1 MRARDLVQ
9 CTFFAFVV
17 RPFMVLFIGL
27 RVRGRQHLP
36 RSDPFILV
44 ANHSS
49 HLDTIS
55 LLSLFPLDR
64 LPRIRPVAAA
74 DYFERNRFVSTLSK
88 ALFNILP
95 ITRKGI
101 TPETNPLPRMETA
114 VREGQSLILFPEG
127 TRGSGE
133 GLGHFHS
140 GAAHLIERVP
150 DVPVVPVCLVNMGRS
165 LPKGEWIPVPFFCE
179 VRLGPPR
186 KVSGNCRAITEAL
199 ETAVR
204 QLQEPV

>member
-1 MRARDLVQ
+1 
-9 CTFFAFVV
+9 
-17 RPFMVLFIGL
+17 
-27 RVRGRQHLP
+27 
-36 RSDPFILV
+36 
-44 ANHSS
+44 
-49 HLDTIS
+49 
-55 LLSLFPLDR
+55 
-64 LPRIRPVAAA
+64 
-74 DYFERNRFVSTLSK
+74 
-88 ALFNILP
+88 
-95 ITRKGI
+95 
-101 TPETNPLPRMETA
+101 LPRMETA
-114 VREGQSLILFPEG
+114 VRAGQSLILFPEG

-186 KVSGNCRAITEAL
+186 KVPGNCRAITEAL

-204 QLQEPV
+204 QLQEPA